1 MIGQTREASYPPPAL
16 WHAMAEAAPTPVVL
30 ISALSGVI
38 LYVNRMGLG
47 LAEDPGDVTG
57 LPAAKVLPT
66 PIAAA
71 IEQVRRSG
79 QAVRQDGLRL
89 PPSRDRPE
97 ASFWDITYTPLPYGP
112 ETPAILLTAH
122 DVTRHVLER
131 QEAEQARDTLDAL
144 LAHIPEGITIA
155 YGPNVRVDRVS
166 ACGLEMAR
174 RSSLELVGHDALTHG
189 QLWDVFRPGETT
201 PVPPAER
208 PMARAIRTGAI
219 TLNETLLMGRPDG
232 PKLPLL
238 CSAGPIRNA
247 AGAVIGAVLCWRDV
261 TDLVAAQEA
270 LAASESRM
278 RAILQQI
285 PAAIFII
292 ESADQTATFQNDR
305 LAKVLANPTL
315 STTEARETLRGWALH
330 ADGTPYRIEEY
341 PSRRAFSQGVTI
353 EAEPM
358 IYRRPD
364 GKIVDLE
371 MFAGPI
377 RDPQG
382 RIIAAVGVVNDV
394 TERKRQEE
402 ALRESEARF
411 RVAIEAGGFATYE
424 IDLVEGR
431 TELDP
436 TFAQM
441 LGLPPE
447 TFQGSRA
454 DGRSFVHPEDLP
466 RVQAE
471 LDAVIA
477 ARGSYTNEFRAIAA
491 DGRVVW
497 LANRGR
503 VVLDQAGKPLRVAGV
518 VRDVTAR
525 RNREDALRNALAARE
540 LLIREADHRI
550 KNSLQ
555 LICSVLSLQKTRLAS
570 PELGAALDDAISRV
584 QAVAEAHRALHQ
596 SADLRTIDF
605 GTMLNDL
612 CTHAGKLSPAIT
624 FHCRCPDPID
634 LDTERAIPLGLIISE
649 LLTNAA
655 KYAYGAAGGA
665 VTLAA
670 VAEQETIEIVV
681 ADQGGG
687 IPPESRGGRGIGSR
701 IITAVA
707 RQIGATVDTASG
719 PCGTTVTLTFPQRTQ
734 MD

>member
-1 MIGQTREASYPPPAL
+1 
-16 WHAMAEAAPTPVVL
+16 MAEAAPTPVILVSVETGLVL
-30 ISALSGVI
+30 
-38 LYVNRMGLG
+38 YTNRMGLI
-47 LAEDPGDVTG
+47 LAADPPNLVC
-57 LPAAKVLPT
+57 LPASQSLPG

-71 IEQVRRSG
+71 VQQVRRS
-79 QAVRQDGLRL
+79 RQPMHQEATPL
-89 PPSRDRPE
+89 PARPGRPE
-97 ASFWDITYTPLPYGP
+97 ASFWDITYTVMQGTSHEAPG
-112 ETPAILLTAH
+112 ILITAH
-122 DVTRHVLER
+122 DVTRHVLDR
-131 QEAEQARDTLDAL
+131 RAAEQARDTLDAL

-155 YGPNVRVDRVS
+155 YGPNVRVERVS
-166 ACGLEMAR
+166 AYGLEMAR
-174 RSSLELVGHDALTHG
+174 RSSLELVGHDALQHG
-189 QLWDVFRPGETT
+189 RLWDVYRPGAAT
-201 PVPPAER
+201 PIPPAER
-208 PMARAIRTGAI
+208 PMARAIRTGAV
-219 TLNETLLMGRPDG
+219 TLNETLLMRRPDG
-232 PKLPLL
+232 TKIPLL
-238 CSAGPIRNA
+238 CSAGPIRNQD
-247 AGAVIGAVLCWRDV
+247 GAVIGAVLCWRDV
-261 TDLVAAQEA
+261 TELAAAQEA
-270 LAASESRM
+270 LAASESRL

-292 ESADQTATFQNDR
+292 ESADETATFQNDR

-315 STTEARETLRGWALH
+315 STAEARETLRGWALH

-377 RDPQG
+377 RDAAG
-382 RIIAAVGVVNDV
+382 RIVAAVAVVHDV

-436 TFAQM
+436 TFARI

-454 DGRSFVHPEDLP
+454 VGRSFVHPEDLP

-503 VVLDQAGKPLRVAGV
+503 VVLDQAGNPLRVTGV

-525 RNREDALRNALAARE
+525 RNREDALREALAARE
-540 LLIREADHRI
+540 LLVREADHRI

-555 LICSVLSLQKTRLAS
+555 LICSVLSLQKTRMAS
-570 PELGAALDDAISRV
+570 SELGAALDDAISRV

-596 SADLRTIDF
+596 SADLRTVDF

-612 CTHAGKLSPAIT
+612 CTHAANLSPSIT
-624 FHCRCPDPID
+624 FACHCPQPID
-634 LDTERAIPLGLIISE
+634 LDTERAIPLGLIVSE

-655 KYAYGAAGGA
+655 KYAYGVEGGT

-670 VAEQETIEIVV
+670 MAEQGSIAITV
-681 ADQGGG
+681 ADQGRG
-687 IPPESRGGRGIGSR
+687 IPANSRGGRGIGSR
-701 IITAVA
+701 IIAAVA
-707 RQIGATVDTASG
+707 KQIGATVDTTSG
-719 PCGTTVTLTFPQRTQ
+719 PDGTTVRLRFAR
-734 MD
+734 